1 MSKETI
7 AEIFE
12 KCYFI
17 RMEQITQDEIEEKI
31 RIIEFEKMPEVRE
44 KYLCLQN
51 QLVETQGF
59 VSMKLQME
67 VELAKNEY
75 IALKDNLDE
84 LKSMLSFM
92 EDLDYE

>member
-31 RIIEFEKMPEVRE
+31 TVLEFEKLPQAVE
-44 KYLCLQN
+44 KYLKLQN
-51 QLVETQGF
+51 QMVDRQGF
-59 VSMKLQME
+59 VSMQLQME
-67 VELAKNEY
+67 VEIAKNEY
-75 IALKDNLDE
+75 FKLKDDLDE
-84 LKSMLSFM
+84 LKNLLSYL
-92 EDLDYE
+92 EEA

>member
-31 RIIEFEKMPEVRE
+31 TVLEFEKLPMAVE
-44 KYLCLQN
+44 KYLKLQN
-51 QLVETQGF
+51 QMVDRQGF
-59 VSMKLQME
+59 VSMQLQTE
-67 VELAKNEY
+67 VEIAKNEY
-75 IALKDNLDE
+75 FKLKDDLDE
-84 LKSMLSFM
+84 LKNLLSYL
-92 EDLDYE
+92 EEA

>member
-31 RIIEFEKMPEVRE
+31 TVLEFEKLPQAVE
-44 KYLCLQN
+44 KYLKLQN
-51 QLVETQGF
+51 QMVDRQGF
-59 VSMKLQME
+59 VSMQLQSE

-75 IALKDNLDE
+75 FKLKDDLDE
-84 LKSMLSFM
+84 LKNLLSYL
-92 EDLDYE
+92 EEA

>member
-31 RIIEFEKMPEVRE
+31 TVLEFEKLPQAVE
-44 KYLCLQN
+44 KYLKLQN
-51 QLVETQGF
+51 QMVDRQGF
-59 VSMKLQME
+59 VSMQLQTE

-75 IALKDNLDE
+75 FKLKDDLDE
-84 LKSMLSFM
+84 LKNLLSYL
-92 EDLDYE
+92 EEA